1 MAKWMRTIFFSDY
14 LPSIL
19 CLLLLVKMDYAICS
33 SWPVN
38 QSVDNRMKLMLLFI
52 HFIMIFAI
60 FSPFI
65 GRLLAKISNEKFKD
79 FIGLPDKD
87 KNITYIDLY
96 DFLSGLALS
105 AFYLSILLFTL
116 KDVYEITGWFISGI
130 YVFLMFAS
138 SISIASISLMR
149 YIWLFAKFSKYTYAF
164 SALLAGGICMAI
176 ISIAIRMAS

>member
-1 MAKWMRTIFFSDY
+1 MLKWIRTIFFSDY

-19 CLLLLVKMDYAICS
+19 CLLLLVNMDYAIFS
-33 SWPVN
+33 NWPIN
-38 QSVDNRMKLMLLFI
+38 HSVDSRIKLMLLFI
-52 HFIMIFAI
+52 HFVMLFAI
-60 FSPFI
+60 LSPFI
-65 GRLLAKISNEKFKD
+65 GRFLAKISNEKFKA

-130 YVFLMFAS
+130 YAFLMFAS
-138 SISIASISLMR
+138 SISIASIALMR
-149 YIWLFAKFSKYTYAF
+149 YIWLFTKFSKYTYAF
-164 SALLAGGICMAI
+164 AALLAGSMCMAI
-176 ISIAIRMAS
+176 IGVAIRMAS